1 PGTHSLFPNSEDE
14 IIAHRVLNHTKLES
28 RPDHVLM
35 IIDSS
40 QLSRG
45 LFLATQLIDLGV
57 DLAVILNMA
66 DLAQKNKLEI
76 KTYELFKA
84 LGVPVLN
91 TDARNQKGLD
101 QVKDLIS
108 QRNFNKAPSFIDI
121 QQVIPVDMLEE
132 VQKRFQLENFY
143 QAYQMIRFGTKDK
156 AIAADDRSWLE
167 DLIRTTDFDLEE
179 AQLEE
184 TKIRYKDR
192 KSTRLNSSH
201 VKISYAVFCLK

>member
-57 DLAVILNMA
+57 NLAIILNMA

-84 LGVPVLN
+84 LGVPVLS

-101 QVKDLIS
+101 EVKNLIS
-108 QRNFNKAPSFIDI
+108 QRNFSKAASVVDI
-121 QQVIPVDMLEE
+121 QQVIPADMLQE
-132 VQKRFQLENFY
+132 VQDKFELEN
-143 QAYQMIRFGTKDK
+143 
-156 AIAADDRSWLE
+156 
-167 DLIRTTDFDLEE
+167 
-179 AQLEE
+179 
-184 TKIRYKDR
+184 
-192 KSTRLNSSH
+192 
-201 VKISYAVFCLK
+201 

>member
-1 PGTHSLFPNSEDE
+1 MAETTISPKTLTPQIALVGNPNVGKSTIFNYLTGLNQKIGNYPGVTVDKKSGSVQINGETFEILDLPGTHSLFPNSEDE

-121 QQVIPVDMLEE
+121 QQVIPVDM
-132 VQKRFQLENFY
+132 
-143 QAYQMIRFGTKDK
+143 
-156 AIAADDRSWLE
+156 
-167 DLIRTTDFDLEE
+167 
-179 AQLEE
+179 
-184 TKIRYKDR
+184 
-192 KSTRLNSSH
+192 
-201 VKISYAVFCLK
+201 